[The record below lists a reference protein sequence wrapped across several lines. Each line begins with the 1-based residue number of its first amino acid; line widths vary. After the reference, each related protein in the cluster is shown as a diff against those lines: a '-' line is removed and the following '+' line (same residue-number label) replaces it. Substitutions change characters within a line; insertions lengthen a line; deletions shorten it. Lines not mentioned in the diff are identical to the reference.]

1 MSDEELEKEYEK
13 ILADNDEAVAAG
25 DYEYGE
31 RYDVRPS
38 MQVWK
43 DGVREEDTTGGMTGF
58 HAEDLTDLETV
69 MEERSFGTKP
79 FVLRTASPR
88 EKYAKMDE
96 NSAEIRR
103 LIGQPDSKY
112 PLIEDMH
119 HTHRDTGK
127 RFDGVSMEDE
137 MTVLRLEDE
146 LEEINDSFPD
156 DYEGDL
162 DPDQM
167 GDVIGKLTGDGGARV
182 VKPSELGTPSSP
194 SEDAEWT
201 VSIYDQALRRYQT
214 MNDED
219 LAIERGGL
227 WRKTM
232 RWKEAGHEPTMIDQ
246 LKLAAATAEMDS
258 RGTPLADEV
267 EDFLKDTIEDA

>member
-1 MSDEELEKEYEK
+1 
-13 ILADNDEAVAAG
+13 
-25 DYEYGE
+25 
-31 RYDVRPS
+31 
-38 MQVWK
+38 
-43 DGVREEDTTGGMTGF
+43 
-58 HAEDLTDLETV
+58 
-69 MEERSFGTKP
+69 
-79 FVLRTASPR
+79 
-88 EKYAKMDE
+88 
-96 NSAEIRR
+96 
-103 LIGQPDSKY
+103 
-112 PLIEDMH
+112 
-119 HTHRDTGK
+119 
-127 RFDGVSMEDE
+127 
-137 MTVLRLEDE
+137 
-146 LEEINDSFPD
+146 
-156 DYEGDL
+156 
-162 DPDQM
+162 M